1 MKSMPVAL
9 ALAAATTLSTLA
21 LIPTAE
27 ATPSP
32 QRTVVDASSWS
43 ALCTPTDKGLEEL
56 SGLTV
61 TGGSMYAIGDSN
73 SDDRVAELDSHC
85 RVTRWIPVPV
95 PRVDVEDLAATTD
108 GTLWLADVGDNKT
121 RRSTVAL
128 IPMTPDGVTTGARR
142 LSYPDGAHNAEAL
155 LLTRAG
161 TPIIVT
167 KDFSG
172 TAGIYTP
179 ATPAAV
185 SELSTTVVTALQK
198 IGSVTIAPTAT
209 PGGYKGTEGSKAVTG
224 GSVSADGTV
233 AALRTYSDVYL
244 YSAPDGDIASA
255 LTTTTPVRVPLPSQ
269 PQGEAI
275 AFTPD
280 GDLISGSEANG
291 GALPPLLVLHGATT
305 RAHAGAGTVGSLD
318 PLVAPFGS

>member
-1 MKSMPVAL
+1 MPVAL
-9 ALAAATTLSTLA
+9 ALAAATTLGALA

-32 QRTVVDASSWS
+32 QRTAVDASSWR
-43 ALCTPTDKGLEEL
+43 ALCTPTDEGLEEL

-61 TGGSMYAIGDSN
+61 AGGNMYAIGDSN
-73 SDDRVAELDSHC
+73 SDDRVAELDAHC
-85 RVTRWIPVPV
+85 RVRRWIPVPV

-108 GTLWLADVGDNKT
+108 GTLWLADIGDNKAK
-121 RRSTVAL
+121 RSTVAL
-128 IPMTPDGVTTGARR
+128 IPMTPAGVTSGARR

-155 LLTRAG
+155 LLTRAE

-179 ATPAAV
+179 ADALTT
-185 SELSTTVVTALQK
+185 SELAVNTVTALRK
-198 IGSVTIAPTAT
+198 VGSVTIAPTAT

-224 GSVSADGTV
+224 GAVSADGTV

-255 LTTTTPVRVPLPSQ
+255 FTRTTPVHVPLPNQ

-275 AFTPD
+275 AFTPE

-291 GALPPLLVLHGATT
+291 GALPPLFVLRGATT
-305 RAHAGAGTVGSLD
+305 LAHSGVGAVGSLD
-318 PLVAPFGS
+318 RIPAPFGS